1 MPSSESGDFAQLFL
15 RHAPKPAA
23 QALASAGEL
32 NSLLE
37 GMIRAAKQAWPGVCL
52 ADESFLAHLAARLP
66 EREPEQALR
75 ALHCV
80 DLYLACACAQ
90 SDPAALSFFDKRFLA
105 RIPEVLRTMDPSGAL
120 SEEVEQQVRE
130 KLLLPGP
137 GGRARIANYGG
148 RGPLLTWV
156 RATAVRTAT
165 DLRRGEKEEV
175 PVDEVEPFA
184 QQLHSA
190 DPELEY
196 IKNAHREDFKTAFN
210 VALESLS
217 PQQRNVLRLYLI
229 DRLNIGA
236 IGQLYGTH
244 RSTIARWIVDAR
256 GQLLDQTR
264 QILARQLRLSAP
276 ELESLMGL
284 VRSQLDLSINTFLR
298 DGRK

>member
-1 MPSSESGDFAQLFL
+1 MPSSSPGDFAQLFL
-15 RHAPKPAA
+15 RCAPRATA
-23 QALASAGEL
+23 QALASTQQL
-32 NSLLE
+32 DSFLD
-37 GMIRAAKQAWPGVCL
+37 GMIRAGKQAWPGVHL
-52 ADESFLAHLAARLP
+52 ADETFLAHLAARLA
-66 EREPEQALR
+66 EREPERALR
-75 ALHCV
+75 ALHGV

-90 SDPAALSFFDKRFLA
+90 SDPAALSFFDRRFLA
-105 RIPEVLRTMDPSGAL
+105 RIPEVLGAMDPSGAL
-120 SEEVEQQVRE
+120 AEEVEQRVRE

-137 GGRARIANYGG
+137 GGRARIAEYGG

-175 PVDEVEPFA
+175 SVDEVEPFA
-184 QQLHSA
+184 QQLHSG

-196 IKNAHREDFKTAFN
+196 IKAAHREDFRAAFN
-210 VALESLS
+210 AALESLS

-229 DRLNIGA
+229 DRLNIAA
-236 IGQLYGTH
+236 IGKLYDTH

-264 QILARQLRLSAP
+264 QILARKLRLSAP

-284 VRSQLDLSINTFLR
+284 VRSQLDLSINTFLKER
-298 DGRK
+298 SG